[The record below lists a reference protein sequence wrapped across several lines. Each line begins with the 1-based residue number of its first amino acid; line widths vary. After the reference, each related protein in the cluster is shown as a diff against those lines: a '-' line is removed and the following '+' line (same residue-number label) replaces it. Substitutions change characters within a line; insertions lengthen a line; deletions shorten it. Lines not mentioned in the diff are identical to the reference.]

1 MTAGIT
7 RGTTPIIAVTVPM
20 DLTGYTCY
28 LTIGKVPGEPYVT
41 VDNSQMTAEYGEVTK
56 LTYTLTQE
64 QTLDCAAGDAYIQL
78 RLIDNASALA
88 SSMGAIEI
96 FDVLRGGVIADVN

>member
-1 MTAGIT
+1 MAAGIT

-41 VDNSQMTAEYGEVTK
+41 VDNSQMSAEYGEVTK

-78 RLIDNASALA
+78 RIIDNEAALA
-88 SSMGAIEI
+88 STMGAIEI
-96 FDVLRGGVIADVN
+96 FDVLREGVIADVN